1 MSNGCFRS
9 FTSSL
14 DSVCQFVDNY
24 FAINTLLTIHFGRV
38 MFLDRFDLGV
48 HVHLE
53 EGFTIVLHLFPN
65 RHPYYLDPWE
75 IHGTEINTN
84 FLEYTEY

>member
-1 MSNGCFRS
+1 MLTSIAIFFVMSNGFFRS

-53 EGFTIVLHLFPN
+53 EVFTIVLHFVSKSSCILFRSLGN
-65 RHPYYLDPWE
+65 S
-75 IHGTEINTN
+75 
-84 FLEYTEY
+84 